1 MPSRKNERHLSNL
14 KTRRPGTPVRVQT
27 VTVTSPVSEGKL
39 RVDEQGEQMLKC
51 RCGVCMEV
59 IQDGEPSEES
69 LLCEGPCKKW
79 VHRTCADISESEFL
93 EMTTDDK
100 QWFCSTCEKIST
112 LQYTVSLLESKVL
125 ALESVILTCRC
136 YETSQKVETVQNDI
150 CSLSEQITSLRK
162 GNTYTV
168 SSTSCNSEQA
178 KVQDNQRVQDDI
190 LTMTCDNDTMSG
202 LELKIPNSCGTGRE
216 AENPK
221 DLLSDYGFQKRQE
234 TTYSQ
239 SLTSFTPKAKLP
251 RSRSADQALANI
263 PLINRF
269 QILETL
275 DTEEAPT
282 KQPVP
287 QVMIPQQQERESSPS
302 SPYAVHTHS
311 KLYSPSH
318 SIPNLM
324 PPRTR
329 SAELLS
335 VPTNSLM
342 SKLQIVEISD
352 SRSDN
357 TTSNP
362 RNERELAIHCSLVQ
376 QSHFSQPTVK
386 YIWGTKNS
394 TTADQVATAIS
405 TMQIPKQNFLVEKRK
420 TYNRGKKLWYFALLA
435 SSQTIT
441 TIVNQWNRLK
451 QPWTIRSPPEQNQKS
466 QRSFLGK
473 RTHSQLPP

>member
-27 VTVTSPVSEGKL
+27 ATITSPVSKGKL

-150 CSLSEQITSLRK
+150 CSLSEQITCLRK

-178 KVQDNQRVQDDI
+178 KVQDNQRVQDNI

-202 LELKIPNSCGTGRE
+202 LELNIPNSCGTGKE

-263 PLINRF
+263 PLVNRS
-269 QILETL
+269 QMLETL
-275 DTEEAPT
+275 DTEEAPTPT

-287 QVMIPQQQERESSPS
+287 QVMIPQQEHESSP

-318 SIPNLM
+318 SILNLM

-352 SRSDN
+352 SHSDN
-357 TTSNP
+357 ATSNP
-362 RNERELAIHCSLVQ
+362 RNEHELTIHSSLVQ

-405 TMQIPKQNFLVEKRK
+405 TLQIPEQNFLVEKRK

-451 QPWTIRSPPEQNQKS
+451 QPWTIRSPPEQNQS

>member
-1 MPSRKNERHLSNL
+1 MYRDPRTSAADLTRRKSCLLSSDPIVLTTFCYSDYSDHYSDYCSDYSDYELTALWPLLTMPSRKNERYLSNL
-14 KTRRPGTPVRVQT
+14 KTRRPGTPVLVQT
-27 VTVTSPVSEGKL
+27 ATITSPVSEGKL

-51 RCGVCMEV
+51 RCGICMEV
-59 IQDGEPSEES
+59 IQDGQPSEES

-93 EMTTDDK
+93 EITTDDM

-112 LQYTVSLLESKVL
+112 LQCTVSLLESKVL

-150 CSLSEQITSLRK
+150 CSLSEQITCLRK
-162 GNTYTV
+162 GNTCTV
-168 SSTSCNSEQA
+168 SSTNCNSEQA

-221 DLLSDYGFQKRQE
+221 DYGFQKRQE

-251 RSRSADQALANI
+251 RSPSADQALTNI
-263 PLINRF
+263 PLINRS

-275 DTEEAPT
+275 DTEEAPTPT

-352 SRSDN
+352 SHSDN
-357 TTSNP
+357 ATSNP
-362 RNERELAIHCSLVQ
+362 TLKKQVGCFNHRVVTLVAILSGLHKVL
-376 QSHFSQPTVK
+376 FG
-386 YIWGTKNS
+386 I
-394 TTADQVATAIS
+394 
-405 TMQIPKQNFLVEKRK
+405 
-420 TYNRGKKLWYFALLA
+420 
-435 SSQTIT
+435 
-441 TIVNQWNRLK
+441 
-451 QPWTIRSPPEQNQKS
+451 
-466 QRSFLGK
+466 
-473 RTHSQLPP
+473 